1 MSPLLSVRD
10 LSVSF
15 VVEGGEVE
23 AVRHVSFDIERGES
37 VALVGES
44 GSGKSVTAL
53 SIMQLL
59 PYPKAR
65 HPSGH
70 ILLHDE
76 ELLGAPEATL
86 RRVRGNRIA
95 MIFQEPMT
103 SLNPLHYH
111 REAGERGA
119 ARAQAACP
127 GRPRARGRSSCCGWS
142 GCRRPSAGWTP
153 IPTSSRA
160 ASASA

>member
-1 MSPLLSVRD
+1 MSLLLSVRD

-15 VVEGGEVE
+15 TVEGGLVE

-70 ILLHDE
+70 ILFQDR
-76 ELLGAPEATL
+76 ELLGAPEPTMRQVRLSSERTPDRNSSWSSTTNTL
-86 RRVRGNRIA
+86 TPV
-95 MIFQEPMT
+95 
-103 SLNPLHYH
+103 
-111 REAGERGA
+111 A
-119 ARAQAACP
+119 ARVGAVMP
-127 GRPRARGRSSCCGWS
+127 
-142 GCRRPSAGWTP
+142 
-153 IPTSSRA
+153 
-160 ASASA
+160 ASWGGA

>member
-15 VVEGGEVE
+15 TVEGGQVE
-23 AVRHVSFDIERGES
+23 AVRHVSFDIERGET

-53 SIMQLL
+53 SILQLL

-70 ILLHDE
+70 IL
-76 ELLGAPEATL
+76 
-86 RRVRGNRIA
+86 
-95 MIFQEPMT
+95 FQD
-103 SLNPLHYH
+103 
-111 REAGERGA
+111 RGA
-119 ARAQAACP
+119 ARAPPSPRCGRCAA
-127 GRPRARGRSSCCGWS
+127 
-142 GCRRPSAGWTP
+142 
-153 IPTSSRA
+153 I
-160 ASASA
+160 ASP

>member
-15 VVEGGEVE
+15 TVEGGEVE

-70 ILLHDE
+70 ILLQD
-76 ELLGAPEATL
+76 
-86 RRVRGNRIA
+86 
-95 MIFQEPMT
+95 
-103 SLNPLHYH
+103 
-111 REAGERGA
+111 RGA
-119 ARAQAACP
+119 ARA
-127 GRPRARGRSSCCGWS
+127 RPRPRCG
-142 GCRRPSAGWTP
+142 GC
-153 IPTSSRA
+153 A
-160 ASASA
+160 AIASP